1 MWHNK
6 HPRLQ
11 RHVCFPLDS
20 QTVLCFLQ
28 FWWLC
33 YVCFDLAVYFLF
45 LGMPTTYLSYL
56 SCCNFVYTLSSE
68 RTPIDIQLIQYPID
82 NLIVIEPI
90 LSHDTFSILFSLGLY
105 RKIRN
110 DPRLSL
116 ISVFSPFYERKL
128 VVSPMSVESSLVVCR
143 QRQAQMNYKE
153 KYKDNEMT
161 TTRIKTKTGRK
172 PAVNWMSVESF
183 SLMDPRAKYAAVI
196 WIVHRWSLI
205 NPMGK
210 RRGGILTFFWS

>member
-1 MWHNK
+1 MHNVCMWHNK

-28 FWWLC
+28 FWGLC

-56 SCCNFVYTLSSE
+56 SCCNYVYTLSSE
-68 RTPIDIQLIQYPID
+68 RTPIDIQLIKCPID

-90 LSHDTFSILFSLGLY
+90 G
-105 RKIRN
+105 
-110 DPRLSL
+110 DPWLSL

-143 QRQAQMNYKE
+143 QRQAQINYKE

>member
-1 MWHNK
+1 MCT
-6 HPRLQ
+6 R
-11 RHVCFPLDS
+11 
-20 QTVLCFLQ
+20 
-28 FWWLC
+28 
-33 YVCFDLAVYFLF
+33 
-45 LGMPTTYLSYL
+45 YLL
-56 SCCNFVYTLSSE
+56 KG
-68 RTPIDIQLIQYPID
+68 PQLIFNWSNAQ
-82 NLIVIEPI
+82 LIEPI
-90 LSHDTFSILFSLGLY
+90 GSGPILRHDTFSILFCLVLY

-110 DPRLSL
+110 DPWLSL